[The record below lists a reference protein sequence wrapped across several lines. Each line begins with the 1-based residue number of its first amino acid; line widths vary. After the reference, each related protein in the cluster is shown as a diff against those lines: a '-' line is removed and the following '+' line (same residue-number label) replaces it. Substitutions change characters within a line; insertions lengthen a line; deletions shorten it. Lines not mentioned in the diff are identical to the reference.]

1 MTALLQDL
9 WARRELIHILVG
21 RNLKIR
27 YKNSALGF
35 VWTLLGPLFLIL
47 IYWIFLGILKV
58 PIPITSLVTGILV
71 WQFLGTCCNDSLYA
85 ILGNAN
91 LVTKT
96 AFPRMVLP
104 LSIVLAN
111 VVNFLL
117 SMVVLIVF
125 LVAARADVGAAWWL
139 PVILLS
145 QCALCLGLS
154 LLICSLNVFFRDVE
168 HILGVVMLAWMFLSP
183 VVYTS
188 SLVQDKFGS
197 HPVLHALYYANPMAG
212 LVTAYRN
219 VFLSQD
225 FIPGAWLIAPFV
237 LCWVALLVGVI
248 VFERLDRRFGD
259 EL

>member
-1 MTALLQDL
+1 MTALIQDL
-9 WARRELIHILVG
+9 WARRELIHILVA

-35 VWTLLGPLFLIL
+35 VWTLLGPVFLIL
-47 IYWIFLGILKV
+47 IYWVFLGILKV
-58 PIPITSLVTGILV
+58 PIPISSLVTGILV

-117 SMVVLIVF
+117 SLVVLVVF
-125 LVAARADVGAAWWL
+125 LGVVKADVGAVWWL
-139 PVILLS
+139 PFIMLS
-145 QCALCLGLS
+145 QGALCLGLS

-197 HPVLHALYYANPMAG
+197 HAILHALYYANPMAG

-225 FIPGAWLIAPFV
+225 FIQTSWLIAPFV
-237 LCWVALLVGVI
+237 LCWAMLALGVI
-248 VFERLDRRFGD
+248 VFQRLDRRFGD